1 LFVRSGLGKDQAGS
15 GAEKQESSNGQH

>member
-1 LFVRSGLGKDQAGS
+1 LFVGSDLGKDQAGC